1 MTTSDWIQIISIIA
15 TFLISTVSI
24 IIALKSLKLTKNS
37 IESANRP
44 YVACFL
50 DMVSVGHYQK
60 YLVIKNFGSTPAI
73 IKKISFIGEITLKNR
88 IDLDSLHETTIA
100 PNQKFAIVYDKKASN
115 KSIVTVKINY
125 QDLHG
130 NLYEE
135 LFQINPNF
143 TKNLVS
149 ATSKQEDNTDKYYI
163 LKNIFHEITKTNL

>member
-15 TFLISTVSI
+15 TLFISTVSI
-24 IIALKSLKLTKNS
+24 IIALKSLKLTKSS

-44 YVACFL
+44 YVSCYL

-60 YLVIKNFGSTPAI
+60 YLVIKNFGFTPAI
-73 IKKISFIGEITLKNR
+73 ILKISFIGELALKNR
-88 IDLDSLHETTIA
+88 SDLDSLHETTIA
-100 PNQKFAIVYDKKASN
+100 PNQKFAIVYDKKAFN
-115 KSIVTVKINY
+115 KSIVSVMINY

-143 TKNLVS
+143 TEDLVS
-149 ATSKQEDNTDKYYI
+149 ANSKQEDNTDKYYI